1 MSKKNSNNGGNK
13 INEGFG
19 HTPSKRGYKPG
30 SGGSVTGGHKPE
42 KSEAKPVN
50 PPKKK

>member
-1 MSKKNSNNGGNK
+1 MSKKTNK
-13 INEGFG
+13 NDNTGYE
-19 HTPSKRGYKPG
+19 KRGYKPG

-42 KSEAKPVN
+42 KSERKPVN